1 MENGVQALKL
11 GASMLI
17 FVIAIT
23 ITISVFTM
31 AVQALNRIFIAEED
45 QKYVTVGGKYLN
57 FVNFEGGTREVGID
71 TIVPSIYRAFSEN
84 YCIYFYK
91 VERVEA
97 DGTKVLVPLTIYTI
111 ENEAGEITEIN
122 WIGQENDMIPDKDKK
137 KNNITAEDLF
147 NEKGIYDTL
156 KDKTFIE
163 MLGEYIIGEEA
174 EDEAGE
180 TPDEEETDDIPE
192 GNKIKKRIIVY
203 IEK

>member
-45 QKYVTVGGKYLN
+45 QQYVKVGDEYLN

-84 YCIYFYK
+84 YCIYFYQ
-91 VERVEA
+91 A
-97 DGTKVLVPLTIYTI
+97 DGITPLTIYTI
-111 ENEAGEITEIN
+111 ENEAGETTEIN
-122 WIGQENDMIPDKDKK
+122 WIGQENDMIPDKDSK
-137 KNNITAEDLF
+137 KNNITAEVLF
-147 NEKGIYDTL
+147 ENGIYDTL

-174 EDEAGE
+174 EEE
-180 TPDEEETDDIPE
+180 TEENPEEEIDDIPE